1 MGGRRGA
8 RKVRAAARRGG
19 MNDKRGMNMEDVAS
33 EIAGVAVEDVEYL
46 RVDGLP
52 LMATVYRPEG
62 DGPFPMVLE
71 IHGGAWCRG
80 SRQDEH
86 ALNLAL
92 AGQGVVVA
100 ALDFRMP
107 PQGAYPASLCDI
119 NLALRYFKAN
129 AGRWN
134 SQAGLVGVMGV
145 SSGGHQ
151 AVLAALRADERRY
164 GVHALPDGAGQDAR
178 AAFVVACWPVIDP
191 IGRYRYAKAARDG
204 GQPYPAALD
213 RVIPDHEKYWLSED
227 AMQEG
232 APAAALERGEAMALP
247 PILCVQGE
255 ADIVHPR
262 AHLERFVDAYR
273 KAGGEVEVRLYRDQA
288 EGFITKQPDAA
299 ASAEATG
306 DIAAFI
312 KRFGAM

>member
-1 MGGRRGA
+1 
-8 RKVRAAARRGG
+8 
-19 MNDKRGMNMEDVAS
+19 MEDVAS
-33 EIAGVAVEDVEYL
+33 AVADVAVEDVEYL
-46 RVDGLP
+46 RVDGLS

-62 DGPFPMVLE
+62 AGPFPMVLE

-119 NLALRYFKAN
+119 NLALRFFKAN
-129 AGRWN
+129 AMRWN
-134 SQAGLVGVMGV
+134 ADAARVGVMGV

-151 AVLAALRADERRY
+151 AVLAALRAHDRRY
-164 GVHALPDGAGQDAR
+164 GAHVPPDDAGQDAR

-191 IGRYRYAKAARDG
+191 IGRYRYAKAMRG
-204 GQPYPAALD
+204 GGKPYPAALD
-213 RVIPDHEKYWLSED
+213 RVIPDHEKFWLTED

-232 APAAALERGEAMALP
+232 APAAALERGEVMDLP
-247 PILCVQGE
+247 PILCIQGD

-262 AHLERFVDAYR
+262 EHLDRFVQAYR
-273 KAGGEVEVRLYRDQA
+273 MAGGQAALLLYRDQA

-299 ASAEATG
+299 ASGEAIR
-306 DIAAFI
+306 DIVAFI
-312 KRFGAM
+312 KRSGAA

>member
-1 MGGRRGA
+1 
-8 RKVRAAARRGG
+8 
-19 MNDKRGMNMEDVAS
+19 MEDVAS
-33 EIAGVAVEDVEYL
+33 AIDGVVVEDVEYL

-52 LMATVYRPEG
+52 LMATVYRPAG
-62 DGPFPMVLE
+62 DGPFPLVLE

-107 PQGAYPASLCDI
+107 PHGAYPASLCDI
-119 NLALRYFKAN
+119 NLALRFFKAN
-129 AGRWN
+129 AARWK
-134 SQAGLVGVMGV
+134 SEADRVGVMGV

-151 AVLAALRADERRY
+151 AVLAALRAQDPRY
-164 GVHALPDGAGQDAR
+164 GAHTLPGGGQDAR

-191 IGRYRYAKAARDG
+191 IGRYRYAKAMRDSG
-204 GQPYPAALD
+204 KPYPAALD

-232 APAAALERGEAMALP
+232 APAAALEGGEAMVLP
-247 PILCVQGE
+247 PILCVQGD

-262 AHLERFVDAYR
+262 AHLERFADTYR
-273 KAGGEVEVRLYRDQA
+273 KAGGDVTVRLYRDRA
-288 EGFITKQPDAA
+288 EGFITKQPDAD
-299 ASAEATG
+299 ASAEAIR
-306 DIAAFI
+306 DIVAFI
-312 KRFGAM
+312 KRSGAA

>member
-1 MGGRRGA
+1 
-8 RKVRAAARRGG
+8 
-19 MNDKRGMNMEDVAS
+19 MEDVDS
-33 EIAGVAVEDVEYL
+33 VATEVAIEDVQYHL
-46 RVDGLP
+46 ADGLP

-62 DGPFPMVLE
+62 AGPFPMVLE

-92 AGQGVVVA
+92 AAQGVAVA

-107 PQGAYPASLCDI
+107 PHGVYPDSLCDI
-119 NLALRYFKAN
+119 NLALRFFKAN
-129 AGRWN
+129 AARWN
-134 SQAGLVGVMGV
+134 ADAARVGVMGV

-151 AVLAALRADERRY
+151 AVLAALRAHDRRY
-164 GVHALPDGAGQDAR
+164 GAHALPDGGGHDAR

-191 IGRYRYAKAARDG
+191 IGRYRYAKAMRG
-204 GQPYPAALD
+204 SGKPYPAALD
-213 RVIPDHEKYWLSED
+213 RVIPDHEKYWLTED

-232 APAAALERGEAMALP
+232 APAAALERGEIMELP
-247 PILCVQGE
+247 PVLCIQGD

-262 AHLERFVDAYR
+262 AHLDRFIDAYR
-273 KAGGEVEVRLYRDQA
+273 TAGGKASLRLYAGHA

-299 ASAEATG
+299 ASGEAIR
-306 DIAAFI
+306 DIVAFI
-312 KRFGAM
+312 RQSGAA